1 MATTNDESAAAL
13 HGRDHDLRQLGCAL
27 ESVRAGHPA
36 LVVVDGPAGI
46 GKTALVERFAQDARG
61 VQVVW
66 ASGDPMERGVP
77 FAVADQ
83 LVRRARPRTRTTS
96 LVGLPPA
103 QYTSVGLTILEAFG
117 ELQAAGP
124 VAVVVDD

>member
-1 MATTNDESAAAL
+1 MATRNDDSPAAL
-13 HGRDHDLRQLGCAL
+13 YGRDDQLRQLSCAL

-46 GKTALVERFAQDARG
+46 GKTALVERFAQDALG

-66 ASGDPMERGVP
+66 ASGDATERGVP

-83 LVRRARPRTRTTS
+83 LVRRARPRTTTS
-96 LVGLPPA
+96 TLVGLPPA
-103 QYTSVGLTILEAFG
+103 QYTSVGLTILE
-117 ELQAAGP
+117 
-124 VAVVVDD
+124 